1 MTYTDFNKYIHDLC
15 LKRENIGET
24 IILSIDDSIIQ
35 SFCVDFNTS
44 VYNLQECIKRKF
56 QYGWTLALKTDDNI
70 PQFFGLLAVQV
81 YVAHLMH
88 KDEEYTANAYNPRLS
103 TYLDISKQSLQS
115 LYRDF
120 QDDLWEG
127 LKTWGSKND
136 ITFLIPSTELG
147 SWRYV
152 KYPISQALLNQEDL
166 KKLPFLFQAIG
177 LRPNESVSFDDF
189 RHLIN
194 ESDKIP
200 RLTRHYHQV
209 KSKLRDLNKEDAVL
223 YQIYDYY
230 SKWDGNHDSTPPN
243 DSENKKP
250 LDKTERELSY
260 LALDDNFLFIDVF
273 NHRDERL
280 ERWPFN
286 DSELP
291 QKLSL
296 WLNASDDTLLI
307 FERDR
312 FYDSWVNTRY
322 LKQGKKHLILS
333 KKRPHLETAI
343 SKMDPTFRNV
353 PHALFSIFEVTVDI
367 DFEAKGFWKQYF
379 SKKHLPFEF
388 VNGLMLARDVWMQGN
403 GPTII
408 FYLESKAWLNGTPI
422 NMDSTYSFSCQ
433 NHSEGEYRLKV
444 AGFAPVSF
452 SIQNARNNPFIFT
465 STGWQVDIGKSQWSP
480 AHLDFSISGL
490 FTTPSHRV
498 TEAPVRDWIDALTSK
513 CNTSE
518 SDIIVIKAI
527 QRKRHGHLRY

>member
-15 LKRENIGET
+15 LKPENIGET

-44 VYNLQECIKRKF
+44 ARDLQECIKRKF
-56 QYGWTLALKTDDNI
+56 QYGWTLALKTEGDI
-70 PQFFGLLAVQV
+70 PLFFGLLAVQV

-88 KDEEYTANAYNPRLS
+88 KDEEYTAKAYNPRLS
-103 TYLDISKQSLQS
+103 TYLGVSKQSLQS
-115 LYRDF
+115 LYRDY
-120 QDDLWEG
+120 QDALWEG
-127 LKTWGSKND
+127 LKTWGSKKD

-189 RHLIN
+189 KHLIN
-194 ESDKIP
+194 ESDKIS

-209 KSKLRDLNKEDAVL
+209 RSKLRELNKEDAVL

-230 SKWDGNHDSTPPN
+230 SKWDGNREFSAPN
-243 DSENKKP
+243 DSENKKT

-273 NHRDERL
+273 NYRHERL
-280 ERWPFN
+280 EIWPIN

-291 QKLSL
+291 QKLSIL
-296 WLNASDDTLLI
+296 LSTSDDTLLI
-307 FERDR
+307 FERDK
-312 FYDSWVNTRY
+312 FYDSWVNTRH
-322 LKQGKKHLILS
+322 LKQGKQHLILS
-333 KKRPHLETAI
+333 KKIPRLEIAI
-343 SKMDPTFRNV
+343 SKMASTFRIV
-353 PHALFSIFEVTVDI
+353 PHALLSIFEVTVDI
-367 DFEAKGFWKQYF
+367 EFEANGYWEQYF
-379 SKKHLPFEF
+379 SKKRLPFEF

-408 FYLESKAWLNGTPI
+408 FYHESKAWLNGTPI
-422 NMDSTYSFSCQ
+422 NIDSTYSFSCQ

-444 AGFAPVSF
+444 VGFAPVSF
-452 SIQNARNNPFIFT
+452 SIKNAQNNPFNFT
-465 STGWQVDIGKSQWSP
+465 STGWQVDIGKSQCSP
-480 AHLDFSISGL
+480 AQFDFFISGL
-490 FTTPSHRV
+490 FTPSRRV
-498 TEAPVRDWIDALTSK
+498 TKASVRDWIDALTSK
-513 CNTSE
+513 SNNSE
-518 SDIIVIKAI
+518 SDIIVVKAI
-527 QRKRHGHLRY
+527 QRKRHGHLLR